1 MGATRVDFMTPR
13 EIAPGVYW
21 LPLGKGLRAANVY
34 FVRSDSSWSLVDA
47 GWAKDAPAIRRAAE
61 SLFGKDTPPA
71 AILLTHDHPDHA
83 GAVRELSQL
92 WDIPA
97 WVHPRELP
105 LALGDVQA
113 IHAYAGPLDR
123 WVILPSLRLMGS
135 RRMATTLSRT
145 SLKGVVRA
153 FDPEADPPGLAGW
166 DALSTPGHTPGH
178 VSFIRREDRVA
189 ITGDALVTTDL
200 NSLRGIL
207 LGEQRVGGPPWYT
220 SWDWSAAKASAAAV
234 ARLTPR
240 VIAAGHGVPLTG
252 LAAVEGLRVFTGES
266 KI

>member
-1 MGATRVDFMTPR
+1 MTPR

-34 FVRSDSSWSLVDA
+34 FVRSDSLWSLVDA
-47 GWAKDAPAIRRAAE
+47 GWVKDAPAIRCAAE

-83 GAVRELSQL
+83 GAARELSQL
-92 WDIPA
+92 WGIPA

-113 IHAYAGPLDR
+113 IHMYAGPLDR
-123 WVILPSLRLMGS
+123 WVILPALRLMGS
-135 RRMATTLSRT
+135 RRMAATLART

-153 FDPEADPPGLAGW
+153 FDLQADSPGLAGW
-166 DALSTPGHTPGH
+166 DALPTPGHTPGH

-207 LGEQRVGGPPWYT
+207 LGELRGGGPPRY
-220 SWDWSAAKASAAAV
+220 SCWDWPAATAAAAAV
-234 ARLTPR
+234 ARLAPR

-252 LAAVEGLRVFTGES
+252 RAAVEGLREFIGEPG
-266 KI
+266 I